1 LDTYAIAESYECPA
15 DSEPLNPKEM
25 TMSVDTIEKL
35 FVDELKDLYSAEN
48 QITKALP
55 KLAKAS
61 SSEELKNAFESHLK
75 ETEEQIERLEQI
87 FKILELSP
95 KGKTC
100 AGMKGLLEEGSDVL
114 EQAEEGAIRDAAMIS
129 AAQRVEHYEMAGY
142 GSVRTYAELLGKNK
156 IATLLEKTLAEEKS
170 ADSKLTKIAK
180 SVNEV
185 ALRAA

>member
-1 LDTYAIAESYECPA
+1 
-15 DSEPLNPKEM
+15 
-25 TMSVDTIEKL
+25 MSVDTIEKL

-61 SSEELKNAFESHLK
+61 SSEELRTAFESHLE
-75 ETEEQIERLEQI
+75 ETEVHIERLEEI
-87 FKILELSP
+87 FKILEVSP

-100 AGMKGLLEEGSDVL
+100 DGMKGLLEEGSEVM
-114 EQAEEGAIRDAAMIS
+114 EETEEGAVRDAAMIS

-142 GSVRTYAELLGKNK
+142 GSVRTYAELLGQDK
-156 IATLLEKTLAEEKS
+156 IVTLLEKTLGEEKA
-170 ADSKLTKIAK
+170 ADGKLTKIAG
-180 SVNEV
+180 SVNDQ

>member
-1 LDTYAIAESYECPA
+1 
-15 DSEPLNPKEM
+15 
-25 TMSVDTIEKL
+25 MSVDTIEKL

-61 SSEELKNAFESHLK
+61 NSDDLRAVFEGHLK
-75 ETEEQIERLEQI
+75 ETEEQIERLEEI
-87 FKILELSP
+87 FKILEVSP
-95 KGKTC
+95 RGKTC
-100 AGMKGLLEEGSDVL
+100 QGMKGLLEEGSEVL
-114 EQAEEGAIRDAAMIS
+114 EEAEEGAVRDAAMIS

-142 GSVRTYAELLGKNK
+142 GSVRTYAQLLGRDQ
-156 IATLLEKTLAEEKS
+156 IVTLLEKTLEEEKS

-180 SVNEV
+180 SVNEE